1 MLLDTPLAIRDFSK
15 NYRGIAA
22 VKNLNLHVN
31 REEVF
36 GFLGPNGAGKTTTIR
51 AILNFIIPSNG
62 SISIFGKDSVK
73 DSVELKTHIGYLP
86 GDISLYNSM
95 DGNRFLRYMASL
107 RRKTDWDYVR
117 RLSARLEIPLN
128 RKIGSLSK
136 GNKQKIGL
144 IQAFMHKPNLLILD
158 EPTTGLDPLMKQ
170 VFYELVREMKRL
182 GKTIFISS
190 HDLTEV
196 QKLCDRAGF
205 IRNGELIAIENLKEI
220 SNLNLR
226 RYTITFESPKNVN
239 QFTQLKSVTGISA
252 DRNQLTLT
260 VNGSI
265 RELID
270 ELSKHDPQDL
280 YEHETSLEDL
290 FMRYY

>member
-15 NYRGIAA
+15 NYRGITA

-117 RLSARLEIPLN
+117 QLSARLEIPLN

>member
-15 NYRGIAA
+15 NYRGITA

-51 AILNFIIPSNG
+51 AILNFIIPSSG
-62 SISIFGKDSVK
+62 SISIFGKDSVE

-117 RLSARLEIPLN
+117 QLSARLEIPLN